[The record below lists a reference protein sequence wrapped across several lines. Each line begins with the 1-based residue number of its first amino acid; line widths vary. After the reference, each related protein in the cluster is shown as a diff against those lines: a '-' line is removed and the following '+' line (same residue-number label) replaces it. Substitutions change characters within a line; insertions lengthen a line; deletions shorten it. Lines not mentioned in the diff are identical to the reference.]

1 MGRTDEELMSEFQ
14 QGAEAPFITLYERY
28 KIAIYRFIYRKIS
41 HQARAEELT
50 QEVFLALIRYRKE
63 WRNQSSFKTYLYR
76 IAFNCCASEARRA
89 EHKVM
94 VAGDEE
100 KHSEMVRTVKSSD
113 PSPATEVEQQETG
126 KHIRDALRRLEPE
139 YRDVLIMREY
149 EGLSYEEISIVLDIP
164 VGTVKSRIFRGK
176 LELKRLLAPL
186 LGVAVE
192 SATDASIS

>member
-1 MGRTDEELMSEFQ
+1 
-14 QGAEAPFITLYERY
+14 
-28 KIAIYRFIYRKIS
+28 
-41 HQARAEELT
+41 
-50 QEVFLALIRYRKE
+50 
-63 WRNQSSFKTYLYR
+63 
-76 IAFNCCASEARRA
+76 
-89 EHKVM
+89 M

-100 KHSEMVRTVKSSD
+100 KNSEVMRTVKSSD
-113 PSPATEVEQQETG
+113 PSPSTEVEQQETG

-186 LGVAVE
+186 LGVTVE
-192 SATDASIS
+192 SATEASISSMSEGKGREIIKRG

>member
-28 KIAIYRFIYRKIS
+28 KIAIYRFIYRKIG

-89 EHKVM
+89 EHRIM

-100 KHSEMVRTVKSSD
+100 QNSEVMRTVQSET
-113 PSPATEVEQQETG
+113 PSPATEVEQQEAG
-126 KHIRDALRRLEPE
+126 KHVRNALQKLEPE
-139 YRDVLIMREY
+139 YRDALIMREY

-186 LGVAVE
+186 LGIGLERA
-192 SATDASIS
+192 ADASIS